1 MVLDDDVNGF
11 RGNTKRKG
19 GGGNKKNKKVRVAIL
34 RSFITINLSSRIRMC
49 NKWRCGILPNRTTP
63 VARMITTNTRFG
75 NIGNMKK
82 GWSVLPKSAVL
93 KLKSV
98 SDAVA
103 PEATT
108 LKVIQM
114 IPGLERQVL

>member
-1 MVLDDDVNGF
+1 
-11 RGNTKRKG
+11 
-19 GGGNKKNKKVRVAIL
+19 
-34 RSFITINLSSRIRMC
+34 
-49 NKWRCGILPNRTTP
+49 
-63 VARMITTNTRFG
+63 MITTNTRFG